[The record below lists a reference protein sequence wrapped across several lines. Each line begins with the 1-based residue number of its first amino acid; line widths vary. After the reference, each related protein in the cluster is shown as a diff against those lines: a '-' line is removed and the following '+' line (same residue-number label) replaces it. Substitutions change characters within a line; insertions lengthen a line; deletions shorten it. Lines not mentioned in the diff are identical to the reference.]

1 MHVHKETIYN
11 NITFRKF
18 ISDNIILFG
27 MTVTFCSKTFRLS
40 VMLLK
45 KQNNKANIKTR
56 ERKENNKLSNE
67 LQATCTNYSVKD
79 TLSLQDTR
87 GSIKWLQNLLFH
99 HVLIIKLQAIKDKQ
113 TDTGIFESRFLQT
126 QIQEREGL
134 LIISHRGIFSYHQTH
149 L

>member
-45 KQNNKANIKTR
+45 NKVCQGTVMLANQNQNQNKTI
-56 ERKENNKLSNE
+56 
-67 LQATCTNYSVKD
+67 
-79 TLSLQDTR
+79 
-87 GSIKWLQNLLFH
+87 
-99 HVLIIKLQAIKDKQ
+99 KQ
-113 TDTGIFESRFLQT
+113 T
-126 QIQEREGL
+126 
-134 LIISHRGIFSYHQTH
+134 
-149 L
+149 